1 MRSTF
6 IVAAPVCILAL
17 GLAGCGGSTGGA
29 GSGTTS
35 AADCSSPKT
44 FCVGLVTD
52 GSKIDDKSFNQ
63 AAWEGVQ
70 KAKDSLGAH
79 VRYIEPAEA
88 KDYAASIKQFTDQK
102 YDVVITVGFLTADP
116 TVAAAAQNPG
126 TKFVG
131 VDQFIDTAK
140 VKSPNLTGLTF
151 PADQAGYAVGYLAG
165 LLTKTGKIG
174 AINGLEI
181 PPVQKYFKGY
191 EAGAKASNPKVEV
204 VGVYHPA
211 GGQPFNDPV
220 WGAGEAK
227 KQLAQGVDVIF
238 GIGSNT
244 GNGALNEV
252 AKSSGAG
259 TTRFCIG
266 VDVDQWGTLPEAR
279 PCLVTSAEKLISD
292 GVAGLLRQT
301 GDGTIKGGN
310 FLGKTG
316 ISQFHDFDGKIP
328 ADVKSKVEDVVK
340 KLADGSLKT
349 NVVL

>member
-1 MRSTF
+1 MRSKF
-6 IVAAPVCILAL
+6 IVAAPICILAL

-29 GSGTTS
+29 GSNATS
-35 AADCSSPKT
+35 DLDCSSPET

-52 GSKIDDKSFNQ
+52 GGKVDDKSFNQ
-63 AAWEGVQ
+63 AAWGGVQ
-70 KAKDSLGAH
+70 RARDTLGAH
-79 VRYIEPAEA
+79 VRYIETTDA
-88 KDYAASIKQFTDQK
+88 KDYTANIKQFTDQK
-102 YDVVITVGFLTADP
+102 YDAVVTVGFLMTDP
-116 TVAAAAQNPG
+116 TAAAAAQNPG
-126 TKFVG
+126 TKFIG
-131 VDQFIDTAK
+131 VDEMIDTEK

-191 EAGAKASNPKVEV
+191 EAGAKASNPNVQV

-211 GGQPFNDPV
+211 SGQPFNDPV

-252 AKSSGAG
+252 AKSSDAG

-266 VDVDQWGTLPEAR
+266 VDVDQWSTLPEAR
-279 PCLVTSAEKLISD
+279 PCMVTSAEKLIAD
-292 GVAGLLRQT
+292 GVAELLGQAE
-301 GDGTIKGGN
+301 DGTMKSGN
-310 FLGKTG
+310 FMGKTG
-316 ISQFHDFDGKIP
+316 ISQFHDFDSKIP
-328 ADVKSKVEDVVK
+328 AEVKTKVEQVVK
-340 KLADGSLKT
+340 KLADGSLQT